1 MSKQSKPPPPGDK
14 PTPTAPPPPPG
25 WRHWLWPLALI
36 AALVLFLFLPR
47 LFLTGFGTTTV
58 NLSYSTFVSDVNANK
73 VKTFTLDNST
83 GSTAPATGKLKNG
96 DNYTTV
102 VPLPFAGTPLE
113 TTLQKSDV
121 EINAAA
127 PSSGLGTELLYWIIL
142 LAPFII
148 VFWLVR
154 RMARAGGAAG
164 GPLGGLMGVG
174 RARAKVFD
182 AERPQTKFSDVAG
195 YESAKREISEV
206 VDFLKHPE
214 RYRRLGAVAPRGVL
228 MVGPPGTG
236 KTLMARAVAGEAE
249 VPFISVTGSSFV
261 ELFVGVGAARVRD
274 LFAEARKR
282 APCIIFVDEIDAI
295 GQRRAS
301 GGAYVSNDEREQTL
315 NQLLA
320 EMDGFDTSQG
330 IVVLGA
336 TNRPEVLDPALLRPG
351 RFDRQIT
358 IPLPTLAERAAILAV
373 HCQGKTL
380 APDVDL
386 DVVARGTPGFS
397 GADLANLVNEAAIFA
412 VRASRDNIA
421 MADFND
427 ARDRI
432 ILGSRADS
440 NLLLPEEK
448 RAVAIHESGHALV
461 AALSPHADPVAKVT
475 ILPAGQA
482 LGVTEQLPLVEHH
495 LYGEDYL
502 NESLAVRLGGRAAEL
517 VVLGQGSTGAAN
529 DLASATD
536 LAIKM
541 VREFGLS
548 SKLGPVGYP
557 EGGSVFLGG
566 GGGPGLSSRPYAES
580 TQAVIDAEVSR
591 LVREAEQNAISLIR
605 AHQRD
610 LDRLADLLVE
620 KETVDGDEVYRL
632 LGLPCRNISPCA
644 RRSRR
649 AGPPPRRPA
658 QAPCPAAACTMAR
671 PHNARAVRQQQ
682 QRARGARGP
691 ALAGRA
697 GVTAGAR
704 PAEPIGSLPCDPAT
718 QPASG
723 GAAVRRLLVRV
734 VP

>member
-1 MSKQSKPPPPGDK
+1 M
-14 PTPTAPPPPPG
+14 
-25 WRHWLWPLALI
+25 
-36 AALVLFLFLPR
+36 LFLFLPR
-47 LFLTGFGTTTV
+47 FSGVPSV
-58 NLSYSTFVSDVNANK
+58 NLTYSQFLSDVNAHK

-83 GSTAPATGKLKNG
+83 GSTAPGTGTLKDG
-96 DNYTTV
+96 KDYTTV
-102 VPLPFAGTPLE
+102 VPLPFAGTPLA
-113 TTLQKSDV
+113 TTLEKAGVNID
-121 EINAAA
+121 AA
-127 PSSGLGTELLYWIIL
+127 PPSTGFGTELLFLLISLLPII
-142 LAPFII
+142 F
-148 VFWLVR
+148 VFWLIR
-154 RMARAGGAAG
+154 RMSQAGGAAG
-164 GPLGGLMGVG
+164 PLGGLTGVG

-282 APCIIFVDEIDAI
+282 APCIIFIDEIDAI

-358 IPLPTLAERAAILAV
+358 IPLPTLTERAAILAV
-373 HCQGKTL
+373 HSKGKTL

-412 VRASRDNIA
+412 VRASRANIA
-421 MADFND
+421 MVDFND

-432 ILGSRADS
+432 LLGSRADS

-557 EGGSVFLGG
+557 EGGSMFLGRRRRSRAVQPAVRRVHPG
-566 GGGPGLSSRPYAES
+566 RDRSGGLAGCSGRPSSARSRSSAPIRVTWTGWPTCWSSARPWTATRYTGCSGCPCRNTPPDGLEIAPGRAAAGPPVPSPAAVPDGGGPVAQGPVAEGPVAEAGWRADRQRCACPGGAPHGARAGGPVPAQHPGAELPGVSAGAWPGRPA
-580 TQAVIDAEVSR
+580 R
-591 LVREAEQNAISLIR
+591 LTAMRLQQRPPPVVAPPIGGCWFRVFRHPEATVRQ
-605 AHQRD
+605 
-610 LDRLADLLVE
+610 
-620 KETVDGDEVYRL
+620 
-632 LGLPCRNISPCA
+632 
-644 RRSRR
+644 RRSL
-649 AGPPPRRPA
+649 
-658 QAPCPAAACTMAR
+658 
-671 PHNARAVRQQQ
+671 H
-682 QRARGARGP
+682 
-691 ALAGRA
+691 ALA
-697 GVTAGAR
+697 
-704 PAEPIGSLPCDPAT
+704 
-718 QPASG
+718 
-723 GAAVRRLLVRV
+723 
-734 VP
+734 

>member
-1 MSKQSKPPPPGDK
+1 MTKQSKPAPPGSK
-14 PTPTAPPPPPG
+14 PTPTAPPSPPG
-25 WRHWLWPLALI
+25 WRHWLWPVALL

-47 LFLTGFGTTTV
+47 FGGITTV
-58 NLSYSTFVSDVNANK
+58 NLSYSTFISDVQAHQ

-83 GSTAPATGKLKNG
+83 GSTAPATGTLKNG
-96 DNYTTV
+96 KNYTTV
-102 VPLPFAGTPLE
+102 IPLPFAGTPLE
-113 TTLQKSDV
+113 TTLQTAKV

-142 LAPFII
+142 LAPFIV
-148 VFWLVR
+148 VFWLIR
-154 RMARAGGAAG
+154 RMSRAGAAA
-164 GPLGGLMGVG
+164 GPLGGIMGVG

-214 RYRRLGAVAPRGVL
+214 RYRRLGAVTPRGVL

-282 APCIIFVDEIDAI
+282 APCIIFIDEIDAI
-295 GQRRAS
+295 GQRRAGS
-301 GGAYVSNDEREQTL
+301 GAVVSNDEREQTL

-320 EMDGFDTSQG
+320 EMDGFDEAQG

-358 IPLPTLAERAAILAV
+358 IPLPNLAERAAILAV
-373 HCQGKTL
+373 HCRGKHL
-380 APDVDL
+380 DPDVDL

-397 GADLANLVNEAAIFA
+397 GADLANLVNEAAINA
-412 VRASRDNIA
+412 VRAGRDSIT
-421 MADFND
+421 MANFND

-432 ILGSRADS
+432 ILGSRGDS

-448 RAVAIHESGHALV
+448 RAVAIHESGHAMV

-475 ILPAGQA
+475 ILPSGQA

-502 NESLAVRLGGRAAEL
+502 TESLAVRLGGRAAEL
-517 VVLGQGSTGAAN
+517 VVLGQGSTGASN
-529 DLASATD
+529 DLASATE

-566 GGGPGLSSRPYAES
+566 GGGNGLSSRPFSEA
-580 TQAVIDAEVSR
+580 TQAVIDGEVSR
-591 LVREAEQNAISLIR
+591 LVREAEQTAVTLIR
-605 AHQRD
+605 THQRD

-620 KETVDGDEVYRL
+620 KETVDGAEVYRL
-632 LGLPCRNISPCA
+632 LGLSVPEHQPEGREIAPG
-644 RRSRR
+644 R
-649 AGPPPRRPA
+649 AAAAGV
-658 QAPCPAAACTMAR
+658 PAAASSAST
-671 PHNARAVRQQQ
+671 HNAS
-682 QRARGARGP
+682 
-691 ALAGRA
+691 
-697 GVTAGAR
+697 THSTSTHSTSTHDAGAQSAGTHSASAAPNRGR
-704 PAEPIGSLPCDPAT
+704 PAAPAD
-718 QPASG
+718 QPPPDVAG
-723 GAAVRRLLVRV
+723 
-734 VP
+734 